1 MEGKDTERKF
11 YDNYETLTLLSQE
24 SQLCRVC
31 SLSGLEENTY
41 CLRIFLR
48 NFKVAEAQCCKAVIM
63 ACQMDED
70 MTPLTAEQSKQK
82 ISKSEQFSAM
92 GRKETQPFLDS
103 ISKVNPVPNI
113 TL

>member
-1 MEGKDTERKF
+1 
-11 YDNYETLTLLSQE
+11 
-24 SQLCRVC
+24 
-31 SLSGLEENTY
+31 
-41 CLRIFLR
+41 
-48 NFKVAEAQCCKAVIM
+48 M

-70 MTPLTAEQSKQK
+70 MTPLTAESKQK

>member
-1 MEGKDTERKF
+1 MTIMRLSRFSPRSHNYVEFAPFLLLRKIHIACASF
-11 YDNYETLTLLSQE
+11 
-24 SQLCRVC
+24 
-31 SLSGLEENTY
+31 
-41 CLRIFLR
+41 FLR

-82 ISKSEQFSAM
+82 ISKSEQFAAV

>member
-1 MEGKDTERKF
+1 MTIMRLSRFSPRSHNYVDLALFLLLRKIHIGCASF
-11 YDNYETLTLLSQE
+11 
-24 SQLCRVC
+24 
-31 SLSGLEENTY
+31 
-41 CLRIFLR
+41 FLR